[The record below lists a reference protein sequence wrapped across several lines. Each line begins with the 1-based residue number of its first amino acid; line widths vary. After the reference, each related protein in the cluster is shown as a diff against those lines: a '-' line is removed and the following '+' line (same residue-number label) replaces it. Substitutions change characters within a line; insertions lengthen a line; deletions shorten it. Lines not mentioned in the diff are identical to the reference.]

1 MRWFYVFL
9 LALVAW
15 GGFVQV
21 VLRDDAHWN
30 TLSATDAPV
39 S

>member
-9 LALVAW
+9 LALIAW

-21 VLRDDAHWN
+21 ALKDE
-30 TLSATDAPV
+30 APGWHRWEDPR
-39 S
+39 